1 MYNAPV
7 VAQQGTT
14 NTTGT
19 YPASLASDAL
29 TILSPAWN
37 DAQSATTLGGS
48 KNLATATT
56 VNAAILTGV
65 VPSGTN
71 IDASNF
77 SGGVHNLPRLLE
89 DWGSGTTVAL
99 WLNTSIVNMF
109 SSTMATHQ
117 FESPGNYYQA
127 PTRQFSFDLNF
138 LDYTRQPP
146 GTPMLGAVLRSK
158 WAVPPP
164 NTVNY
169 VGN

>member
-1 MYNAPV
+1 MD
-7 VAQQGTT
+7 
-14 NTTGT
+14 
-19 YPASLASDAL
+19 S
-29 TILSPAWN
+29 
-37 DAQSATTLGGS
+37 QSATVLGSS
-48 KNLATATT
+48 KNKATT
-56 VNAAILTGV
+56 TTVHAAILTGI
-65 VPSGTN
+65 VPSTVG
-71 IDASNF
+71 DATTF

-138 LDYTRQPP
+138 LDYTKQPP